1 MRSQDYNHGDLT
13 SQRSHEHLDGDSL
26 NWTMGTVAERML
38 HATTLPVVIV
48 RLQSTQNSVRLADG
62 EMVEG
67 EV

>member
-1 MRSQDYNHGDLT
+1 
-13 SQRSHEHLDGDSL
+13 
-26 NWTMGTVAERML
+26 MGTVAERML